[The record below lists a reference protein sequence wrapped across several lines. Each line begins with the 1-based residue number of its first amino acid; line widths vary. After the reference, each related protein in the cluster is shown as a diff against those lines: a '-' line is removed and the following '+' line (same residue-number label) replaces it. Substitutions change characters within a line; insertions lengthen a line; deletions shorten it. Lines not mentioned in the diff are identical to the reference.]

1 MKDNKSIA
9 VMAWRDLWHPGVGG
23 AEIYI
28 MKMVD
33 TLRDNGYTIKY
44 LTSRYKNS
52 KKKEVIDGVEYIRM
66 GNSITLYLLAPI
78 YYIMNL
84 KQSTNLLIENF
95 NAVPFH
101 IPIYNKN
108 NVTVI
113 HHLQSPEW
121 ISTYGTFL
129 GSIASFIFTKMT
141 SLVYKREK
149 NIVTVSP
156 SSKEDLISKG
166 FKEKNITIIYNGI
179 DVKVVNKVEKKKDYI
194 NILSLGRVKATKHI
208 EEAIEMI
215 EYSVEELNI
224 KNITLKIA
232 GKGEDETRLKTLVK
246 NKNLENYVKFL
257 GYISDQEKEVL
268 LDEAHLHVQFSR
280 KEGWG
285 ITVIEAAA
293 KGTPTIC
300 YPVAGLIDS
309 VSDDTGYFIKNS
321 LKETWRAT
329 LKGIQMNSDEYI
341 NKQNKCIEWAKNFE
355 WSNQKRLFLDKVKSV
370 TTNIGSAAE
379 VKKRNIK

>member
-280 KEGWG
+280 KRSE
-285 ITVIEAAA
+285 E
-293 KGTPTIC
+293 
-300 YPVAGLIDS
+300 
-309 VSDDTGYFIKNS
+309 
-321 LKETWRAT
+321 
-329 LKGIQMNSDEYI
+329 
-341 NKQNKCIEWAKNFE
+341 
-355 WSNQKRLFLDKVKSV
+355 RL
-370 TTNIGSAAE
+370 
-379 VKKRNIK
+379 